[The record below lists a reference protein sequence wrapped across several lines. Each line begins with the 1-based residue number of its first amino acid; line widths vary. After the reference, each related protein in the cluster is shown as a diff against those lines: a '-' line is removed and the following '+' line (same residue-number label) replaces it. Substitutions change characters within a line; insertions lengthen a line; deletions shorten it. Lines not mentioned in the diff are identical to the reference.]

1 MGNDNPFTQ
10 PDPAD
15 GATVDPGLDADDFAA
30 VMGDDDSE
38 MMLVD
43 AEASCLKC
51 EHFEVCAIYSG
62 IRPMMMDW
70 HTDDAPDAEAPIELD
85 KLAWICEKYD
95 PAEDA

>member
-1 MGNDNPFTQ
+1 VTS
-10 PDPAD
+10 
-15 GATVDPGLDADDFAA
+15 
-30 VMGDDDSE
+30 DDDGDL
-38 MMLVD
+38 MLVD

-95 PAEDA
+95 PQPDA